1 MCAPQPCPSL
11 QLQVPVMATAAAIPT
26 RTRILFSETRPP
38 RCSLLMSGLQHLES
52 LGRSTDPKLRQR
64 RTTMKEQ
71 DRVLIRRGARE
82 LTPTEADLINGG
94 LRTLTVC
101 TIGGATAQRDGD
113 VSLGEC

>member
-1 MCAPQPCPSL
+1 MGGL
-11 QLQVPVMATAAAIPT
+11 QLWRAWAVQ
-26 RTRILFSETRPP
+26 
-38 RCSLLMSGLQHLES
+38 
-52 LGRSTDPKLRQR
+52 STQNCDKENN
-64 RTTMKEQ
+64 MKEQ